1 MIIAIHLTN
10 LIIRSL
16 QPKVLQSNR
25 MIMDLDTKFA
35 PADEYTGIFVY
46 DINTHNTIW

>member
-25 MIMDLDTKFA
+25 MIMDLDTKGSKLYF
-35 PADEYTGIFVY
+35 GIEFR
-46 DINTHNTIW
+46 TFHF